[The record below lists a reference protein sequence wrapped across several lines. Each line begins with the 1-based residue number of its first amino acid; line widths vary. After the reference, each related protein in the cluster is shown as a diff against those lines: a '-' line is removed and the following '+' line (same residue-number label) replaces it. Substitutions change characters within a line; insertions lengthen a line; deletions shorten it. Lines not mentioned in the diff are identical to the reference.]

1 MRFDGATCTETI
13 RPSSE
18 ARCVREI
25 VIRRCRGRIPR
36 QKQHP
41 YGRYRIASVGI
52 NRALKQ

>member
-25 VIRRCRGRIPR
+25 VIRPCRGRIPR
-36 QKQHP
+36 QKHIP
-41 YGRYRIASVGI
+41 TVGIASHQLVSTV
-52 NRALKQ
+52 L